1 MERML
6 VVVFDN
12 EKKAYQGESELK
24 QLERE
29 GLLTIYAHAVVVK
42 HAEGSVSLK
51 QVDEDG
57 PLG

>member
-12 EKKAYQGESELK
+12 EKKASEGASALK

-29 GLLTIYAHAVVVK
+29 GSFSASHCTSAASRWHRGCARAID
-42 HAEGSVSLK
+42 GS
-51 QVDEDG
+51 
-57 PLG
+57 